1 MRGDYR
7 LLSGLGTLLR
17 TGISWE
23 SWPSR
28 ATTNHM
34 KYSLAALAFTFG
46 LAGLAGFAVIGC
58 SGTTAT
64 TPADGGTEGGTGVG
78 SCVEGGKTYASGTA
92 VPSRDNCNTCFCSSG
107 NISCTER
114 ACADGG
120 SECVYDGKTYALGTT
135 FKSTD
140 GCNDCSCSAAGVACT
155 KKACLTDAGTDADA
169 GDGGYTCPKD
179 GTYNCQPAVPPEN
192 QFVCSQPYRAWVQ
205 ANCPGV
211 TYVD

>member
-1 MRGDYR
+1 
-7 LLSGLGTLLR
+7 
-17 TGISWE
+17 
-23 SWPSR
+23 
-28 ATTNHM
+28 M
-34 KYSLAALAFTFG
+34 KHSLAALAFTLG
-46 LAGLAGFAVIGC
+46 LAGLAVIGC

-64 TPADGGTEGGTGVG
+64 TTADGGTEGGTSVG

-120 SECVYDGKTYALGTT
+120 SECVYDGKTYAIGST
-135 FKSTD
+135 FKATD
-140 GCNDCSCSAAGVACT
+140 GCNDCSCSASGVACT
-155 KKACLTDAGTDADA
+155 KKGCLTDAGTDADA

-192 QFVCSQPYRAWVQ
+192 QLVCSQPYRAWVQ

-211 TYVD
+211 SYVD